1 MEEEIRIINRLSKE
15 NKIRFKFL
23 DDTKELKL
31 VQVCYNKDNEILELE
46 FRNELKE
53 YIEELKI
60 LLNKI
65 WSILSK
71 NVEKNMYIC
80 HN

>member
-31 VQVCYNKDNEILELE
+31 VHVCYNKDDEILELE

>member
-31 VQVCYNKDNEILELE
+31 VQVCYNKDDEILELE

-65 WSILSK
+65 
-71 NVEKNMYIC
+71 
-80 HN
+80 